1 MENTNSPVKSNV
13 LIMNVTDNGIV
24 CTVESSR
31 TEDAVLCF
39 LSHERAALLD
49 IVVPTKAETWSGV
62 KPKAKLVDNAFADY
76 SRANVQT
83 IAKELVTYD
92 LLKDGAPWMVKSKA
106 RPGKPA
112 PTPRQWQGVKEA

>member
-1 MENTNSPVKSNV
+1 MENSYSPVKSNV

-49 IVVPTKAETWSGV
+49 IVVP
-62 KPKAKLVDNAFADY
+62 
-76 SRANVQT
+76 
-83 IAKELVTYD
+83 
-92 LLKDGAPWMVKSKA
+92 WMVKSKA

>member
-1 MENTNSPVKSNV
+1 MENLTTVKSNV
-13 LIMNVTDNGIV
+13 LIMNVTSNGIV

-49 IVVPTKAETWSGV
+49 IVVPTKADTWAAF
-62 KPKAKLVDNAFADY
+62 KPKEKSADNAFADY

-112 PTPRQWQGVKEA
+112 PAPRQWQGVKEA

>member
-1 MENTNSPVKSNV
+1 MENSNSPVKSNV

-49 IVVPTKAETWSGV
+49 IVVPTKAVLCVIFIALRG
-62 KPKAKLVDNAFADY
+62 Y
-76 SRANVQT
+76 SSYCTV
-83 IAKELVTYD
+83 
-92 LLKDGAPWMVKSKA
+92 
-106 RPGKPA
+106 
-112 PTPRQWQGVKEA
+112 

>member
-1 MENTNSPVKSNV
+1 MNNSIVKSNV
-13 LIMNVTDNGIV
+13 LIMNVTENGIV

-62 KPKAKLVDNAFADY
+62 KPAAKLVDNAFADY
-76 SRANVQT
+76 SRDNVQT
-83 IAKELVTYD
+83 IAKELVTYN

-106 RPGKPA
+106 RPGKPK